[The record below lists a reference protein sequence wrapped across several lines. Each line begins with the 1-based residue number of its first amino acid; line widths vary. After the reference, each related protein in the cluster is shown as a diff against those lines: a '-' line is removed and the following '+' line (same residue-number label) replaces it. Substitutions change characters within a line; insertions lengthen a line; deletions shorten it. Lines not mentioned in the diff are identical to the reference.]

1 VREKAA
7 YSSAWWL
14 VGVKSARFAFF
25 LLSRRA
31 QCRARELGCKILSPP
46 MSCKTDSSGN
56 RVSINFAWHAN
67 AAWAPCLACLA
78 SPPMREP
85 QPRTPP
91 QLLLPFPS
99 CYIRITGQC
108 SKFPSMAHRDWFD
121 DLGFGGPNCSVLS
134 PQRAAL
140 RCKQRATSWRID
152 CDRGSTGVNTDVDWF
167 FGPRALLPEL
177 EGNLTRWCVLL
188 LGVHTLAHTTQTA
201 RSPQRCE
208 VTLATLSAGCDR
220 SCRSAPV

>member
-1 VREKAA
+1 MRDSHSFSCPAVPSVVRG
-7 YSSAWWL
+7 SSL
-14 VGVKSARFAFF
+14 VKFF
-25 LLSRRA
+25 LLRCRVKPIQAETAFQSTSHGTPTRR
-31 QCRARELGCKILSPP
+31 GSP
-46 MSCKTDSSGN
+46 
-56 RVSINFAWHAN
+56 VF
-67 AAWAPCLACLA
+67 PCLACLA

-108 SKFPSMAHRDWFD
+108 RKFPSMAHRDWFD